1 MNELRLHGY
10 WRSSA
15 SYRVRIALNL
25 KQLPYRQITHDL
37 RKGEQTEPA
46 YRAIAPAGLVPALE
60 FEGYAFVQSLPILEW
75 LDERWPQP
83 ALLPATP
90 EQRALAR
97 GMASTLVAD
106 VHPLN
111 NLRVLN
117 YLKSDLHQSSEV
129 AAAWMQRWIDEGFAA
144 LETMI
149 ARYGGTY
156 AFGDQP
162 GIVDCCLVPQV
173 YNAERFGIDIA
184 HFPRLSAATAHARAH
199 PAFAAAHPDLQPDAD
214 PA

>member
-1 MNELRLHGY
+1 MSELRLHGY

-15 SYRVRIALNL
+15 SYRVRIALSL
-25 KQLPYRQITHDL
+25 KQLTYRQITHDL
-37 RKGEQTEPA
+37 RKGEQAEPA

-60 FEGYAFVQSLPILEW
+60 FEGYAFVQSLAILEW

-83 ALLPATP
+83 ALLPTTP

-111 NLRVLN
+111 NLRVLS
-117 YLKSDLHQSSEV
+117 YLKNDLDQPSEV
-129 AAAWMQRWIDEGFAA
+129 TAAWMKHWIDEGFAA

-149 ARYGGTY
+149 ARHGGTY

-173 YNAERFGIDIA
+173 YNAERFGIDIS
-184 HFPRLSAATAHARAH
+184 HFPRLSTATAHARAH